1 MASYKASFADLS
13 VLGTFIDN
21 HDHQRFLNY
30 NNDHAAYKNALTYVI
45 TAIGI
50 PIIYYGT
57 EQGFAGGNDPDNREP
72 LWTSGY
78 STNTDL
84 YSHIKTLVAF
94 RYVI

>member
-30 NNDHAAYKNALTYVI
+30 NNDHVAYKNALTYVI

-84 YSHIKTLVAF
+84 YTHIKTLVAF